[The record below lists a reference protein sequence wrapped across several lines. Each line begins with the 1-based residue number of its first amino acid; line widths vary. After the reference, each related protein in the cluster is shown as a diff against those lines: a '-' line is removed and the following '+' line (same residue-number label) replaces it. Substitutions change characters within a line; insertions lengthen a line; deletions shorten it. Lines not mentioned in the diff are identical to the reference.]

1 MSRRI
6 AWTPGEWREVVIA
19 AFKICEAEGRLPL
32 QKVRIGGLIKEA
44 QKTLP
49 PQRWRTFPSLQDR
62 DRDRIVDGVN
72 EIAAMHN
79 ERMQRHE
86 PVAAAPQLDNEEAL
100 GIIRERGAA
109 EMPQHPMG
117 VTPTT
122 QPDMTLPPTKAAP
135 APEPAPAAP
144 ATPQLPFTF
153 EAIGRQLDTY
163 LTTLAIGAVD
173 QILPTMLRAVV
184 PGIVQAEVALQM
196 PKPQDPVSVPGS
208 VDSTLLEDMVSVLD
222 EVKAIRM
229 FVEGRLGKMGAPQ
242 PQSQQQASTEKT
254 TDITV
259 GPVVD
264 NRPLIVVTGAHT
276 HQVVDLKRNYDK
288 RLKGMVVKLK
298 EKVGK
303 DRVTVVP
310 GGLGAIK
317 RHLDKHVAET
327 RLAADSLARYLG
339 Q

>member
-117 VTPTT
+117 VT
-122 QPDMTLPPTKAAP
+122 
-135 APEPAPAAP
+135 
-144 ATPQLPFTF
+144 
-153 EAIGRQLDTY
+153 
-163 LTTLAIGAVD
+163 
-173 QILPTMLRAVV
+173 PTMLRAVV